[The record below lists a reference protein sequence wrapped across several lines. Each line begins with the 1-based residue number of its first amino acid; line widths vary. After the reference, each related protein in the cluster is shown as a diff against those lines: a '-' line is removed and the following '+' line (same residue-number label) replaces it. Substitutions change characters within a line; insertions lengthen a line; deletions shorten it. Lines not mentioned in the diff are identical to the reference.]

1 MKLFRRRPS
10 GTDANE
16 IAMHVAKHSWGG
28 PITAIGTVVAL
39 VFSAFS
45 LWETSLKRADLSVFI
60 PGVVTYTR
68 DTTPSVDIQP
78 SGGFEVLAVPVT
90 IANGGARDAAIVALH
105 LDVKNLR
112 TGLSA
117 RFEATYT
124 AEPSFFNPEFR
135 APRTKTPFSALVVAG
150 RSAWRGT
157 VVFYPVSYSNGKAL
171 TPVSKI
177 RIFNQEMDKK
187 YRTEMTAA
195 GVVTFRDLREKYPNL
210 PEFAEYDAY
219 VARVLDKNGKVEV
232 TLRIVSPPPSG
243 WLDRVLDVPVP
254 PITLTLQAPD
264 FDPRNVGAGE
274 LVRVRSVN
282 PET

>member
-1 MKLFRRRPS
+1 
-10 GTDANE
+10 
-16 IAMHVAKHSWGG
+16 MHAAKHSGG
-28 PITAIGTVVAL
+28 SRITAVVSAIAL
-39 VFSAFS
+39 VFSAYS
-45 LWETSLKRADLSVFI
+45 LWETSLKRADISVFV

-105 LDVKNLR
+105 LDVKNLK

-124 AEPSFFNPEFR
+124 TEPSFFNPQFDS
-135 APRTKTPFSALVVAG
+135 PRTKTPFSALVVAG

-157 VVFYPVSYSNGKAL
+157 VVFYPVSYSNGTAL

-187 YRTEMTAA
+187 YRAEMTAA

-232 TLRIVSPPPSG
+232 TLRLVSPPPSG
-243 WLDRVLDVPVP
+243 WLARVLDVPVP

-264 FDPRNVGAGE
+264 FDARNVGAGE

-282 PET
+282 PGT